1 MTLWKIIRE
10 PDGEGTIIKDGVP
23 YEDLDISWLPST
35 IRVVQGQS
43 DGSAYLEK
51 TNTETD
57 FVSDLSAQSWY
68 SDIGT
73 TWQNRHDNPPEE
85 PAVEHSGG

>member
-1 MTLWKIIRE
+1 MAVWKIIRE
-10 PDGEGTIIKDGVP
+10 TNNKGTIYKDGVS
-23 YEDLDISWLPST
+23 YGDLDISWLPST

-57 FVSDLSAQSWY
+57 FVADLSAESWH
-68 SDIGT
+68 SNVSA
-73 TWQNRHDNPPEE
+73 TWQAAED
-85 PAVEHSGG
+85 AVQSPQLYDGSV